1 MSRSKWKNLFFD
13 LSLIKKMYLV
23 EKKELILK
31 KNDLYSRK
39 SNIPEI
45 LEEEIICIHNGKDFN
60 SVIPNELIESK
71 KFGEFASTRKPF
83 YYPSKKDKKK
93 K

>member
-13 LSLIKKMYLV
+13 LSLIKKIYLL
-23 EKKELILK
+23 EKKDLILK

-45 LEEEIICIHNGKDFN
+45 LEEEIVCIHNGKSFN
-60 SVIPNELIESK
+60 AVTPNELIESK
-71 KFGEFASTRKPF
+71 KFGEFASTKKPF

>member
-1 MSRSKWKNLFFD
+1 
-13 LSLIKKMYLV
+13 MYLV

-39 SNIPEI
+39 SKIPEI

-83 YYPSKKDKKK
+83 YYPSKKDKKR
-93 K
+93 